1 MKEGLVVRPRQ
12 EAQLTEGPR
21 LPIRTNRSEWKSMR
35 SSLASFLKSNC
46 KYLLDRISRMVKM
59 RDRTSSGLM
68 GEMLFKKVDSTS
80 KEGQQMMQK
89 LLQKNKL
96 INKSILIINKLAKW
110 PFSEGNSWRRILSSL
125 EIFTVLLKKNFRR
138 KWDFVSLYLFI
149 FKLIVMFL

>member
-1 MKEGLVVRPRQ
+1 
-12 EAQLTEGPR
+12 
-21 LPIRTNRSEWKSMR
+21 
-35 SSLASFLKSNC
+35 
-46 KYLLDRISRMVKM
+46 M

-68 GEMLFKKVDSTS
+68 VEMLFKKVDSTS

-138 KWDFVSLYLFI
+138 K
-149 FKLIVMFL
+149 